1 MDLFCRLVLHMA
13 ASPYIMN
20 RNHFVRL
27 QILHSVSLEERSIF
41 PVSNNFQGEV
51 GLVDPGMADILNNNV
66 L

>member
-1 MDLFCRLVLHMA
+1 MA